1 MMRIVQIVVLS
12 LLGAAVVLAAGAVI
26 FVKTF
31 DVNKYKPQII
41 AQANTALNRRVDFDR
56 ARLDISLK
64 QGVNIKISDLVIG
77 EDPSFGEGD
86 FLRIK
91 EISAAIDVIG
101 YLLRKQINV
110 PDVRIDT
117 PRVTIIRQKDGSI
130 NAASFGAAAPE
141 GSSAES
147 AARTAARTAAA
158 VNAPQKAFA
167 LPEMLISSVRLE
179 NGAVTYIDRSFD
191 PAVTLDVTDIFV
203 TVSRI
208 SLSEP
213 FPFTLEAA
221 VLALKKNIRV
231 DGNVRVDPASNEIT
245 VSGLNAQTE
254 LADIVMAKIPV
265 ALPMT
270 AGMPLPESVKGLI
283 RVKLD
288 SLTAGAKGMGPF
300 HAAVNVSDGAVRM
313 KEISSSVHGI
323 SADIGL
329 TQADAALN
337 KASLSI
343 GSGAVECSGALKDY
357 AGAQKYSMS
366 ADIRGLN
373 VREIIAQDDAPFK
386 VEGVVSG
393 TVKAAGEG
401 FSADA
406 VRSNLSATA
415 DMSLSKA
422 RLVDLNILRAVL
434 DRISIIPGLS
444 GAVEAGL
451 PQELKKKL
459 TQKDT
464 AFLDMKLPV
473 VVENGRVLIRNT
485 AIASDE
491 FIFKGQAQAGF
502 DKSYSLEGDFLITEG
517 FSGAMAAAV
526 PQLQY
531 LLNDEK
537 QIYIPLKVSGTA
549 SQIRF
554 SVDLDYIGKRL
565 LENQAKQQV
574 FKALDKALG
583 GSPQPGTGDAAG
595 QEAGQDSA
603 SAVKEAVGSI
613 IGNIFGK

>member
-1 MMRIVQIVVLS
+1 MRIVKIVVLS
-12 LLGAAVVLAAGAVI
+12 LLGAAVMMAAGAVI

-41 AQANTALNRRVDFDR
+41 ARASAALNRCVDFDR

-64 QGVNIKISDLVIG
+64 QGINIKISDLVIG
-77 EDPSFGEGD
+77 ENPSFGEDD
-86 FLRIK
+86 FLRVK
-91 EISAAIDVIG
+91 EISAAIDVLG

-130 NAASFGAAAPE
+130 NTASFGAAAPE
-141 GSSAES
+141 GSSAE
-147 AARTAARTAAA
+147 TAAQTAAA
-158 VNAPQKAFA
+158 VNAPQKALA
-167 LPEMLISSVRLE
+167 LPAMLVSSFRLE

-213 FPFTLEAA
+213 FPFTIEAA
-221 VLALKKNIRV
+221 VLSLKKNIHAE
-231 DGNVRVDPASNEIT
+231 GNVRVDMSSNEIT

-270 AGMPLPESVKGLI
+270 AGMSLPESVKGFI

-288 SLTAGAKGMGPF
+288 SLTAGAKGMGAL

-313 KEISSSVHGI
+313 KEIASSVHGI

-329 TQADAALN
+329 TQADAAVN

-401 FSADA
+401 LSADA

-464 AFLDMKLPV
+464 ALLDMKLPV
-473 VVENGRVLIRNT
+473 AVENGRVLIKDT
-485 AIASDE
+485 TIASDE
-491 FIFKGQAQAGF
+491 FIFKGRAQAGF

-583 GSPQPGTGDAAG
+583 GSPQQGTGDAAG
-595 QEAGQDSA
+595 QEAGQDSV